1 MRPSRIHK
9 VINIYL
15 IIGAVFL
22 PACARVSQGQEAGA
36 DVNIE
41 LTVDPSPATIGE
53 ATLHFELRDA
63 QGQPIEG
70 ASLSAKGDMSHAGMM
85 PVLGDS
91 EEIGNGNYNIPFGW
105 TMAGD
110 WILTVTG
117 GLPDGQSFIRT
128 FKLTVSSE

>member
-1 MRPSRIHK
+1 MRPLRILRT
-9 VINIYL
+9 ISYGL
-15 IIGAVFL
+15 IIGTIFL
-22 PACARVSQGQEAGA
+22 PACARVSQGQETEP

-53 ATLHFELRDA
+53 ATLYFELREA

-70 ASLSAKGDMSHAGMM
+70 ASFNVKGDMSHAGMM

-91 EEIGNGNYNIPFGW
+91 EEIGDGNYSVPFGW

-110 WILTVTG
+110 WILTVSG
-117 GLPDGQSFIRT
+117 ELPDGQSFSRT
-128 FKLTVSSE
+128 FELTISSD

>member
-1 MRPSRIHK
+1 
-9 VINIYL
+9 
-15 IIGAVFL
+15 
-22 PACARVSQGQEAGA
+22 VSQGQETSP
-36 DVNIE
+36 DITIE

-53 ATLHFELRDA
+53 ATLYFELRDA

-91 EEIGNGNYNIPFGW
+91 EEIGDGNYSVPFEW

-110 WILTVTG
+110 WILTVSG
-117 GLPDGQSFIRT
+117 ELPDSQSFSRT
-128 FKLTVSSE
+128 FELTVSSE

>member
-1 MRPSRIHK
+1 MHPSRIHK
-9 VINIYL
+9 VISIYM
-15 IIGAVFL
+15 IIGVIFF
-22 PACARVSQGQEAGA
+22 PACARVSQGQETGA

-91 EEIGNGNYNIPFGW
+91 EEIGDGNYSVPFGW

-117 GLPDGQSFIRT
+117 ELPDGQSINRT
-128 FKLTVSSE
+128 FELTVSSE

>member
-1 MRPSRIHK
+1 MRPSRILRA
-9 VINIYL
+9 ISCSL
-15 IIGAVFL
+15 IIGTVFL
-22 PACARVSQGQEAGA
+22 PACARVSQGQETSP
-36 DVNIE
+36 DITIE

-53 ATLHFELRDA
+53 ATLYFELRDA

-91 EEIGNGNYNIPFGW
+91 EEIGDGNYSVPFEW

-110 WILTVTG
+110 WILTVSG
-117 GLPDGQSFIRT
+117 ELPDGQSISRT
-128 FKLTVSSE
+128 FELTVSSE

>member
-9 VINIYL
+9 VISIYL

-22 PACARVSQGQEAGA
+22 PACARASQGEETAA

-53 ATLHFELRDA
+53 ATLYFELRDA
-63 QGQPIEG
+63 QGQRIEG

-91 EEIGNGNYNIPFGW
+91 EEIGDGKYSIPFEW

-117 GLPDGQSFIRT
+117 ELPDGMSINRT
-128 FKLTVSSE
+128 FELTVSSE

>member
-9 VINIYL
+9 VISIYL

-22 PACARVSQGQEAGA
+22 PACARVSQGQETAA
-36 DVNIE
+36 DIKIE

-53 ATLHFELRDA
+53 ATLYFELKDA
-63 QGQPIEG
+63 QDQPIEG

-91 EEIGNGNYNIPFGW
+91 EEIGDGNYNIPFEW

-110 WILTVTG
+110 WILTVSG
-117 GLPDGQSFIRT
+117 ELRDGQSLSRT
-128 FKLTVSSE
+128 FELTVSSE